1 MHGVMPTT
9 LLVAG
14 GPATSL
20 GTTIPNRATRANGIA
35 DDGTIVGWQDAENGQ
50 REAVKWVNGVQEYIL
65 TNNGL
70 TNGEAMAVNGP
81 GTAIVGTN
89 YGYGIVQSGWIW
101 QQGKGTTAIVE
112 GPFRVIPTAVSDD
125 GRTAV
130 GNVIVTSGGDRRAFV
145 WTEGK
150 GVTYLDDLLKSK
162 GGSLAAGW
170 QIQSLNAMSA
180 DGQIIGGW
188 GINPNGEIEGFLVDL
203 KETGKP

>member
-1 MHGVMPTT
+1 MKRK
-9 LLVAG
+9 LLVIDFETG
-14 GPATSL
+14 GLNPETDALCSL
-20 GTTIPNRATRANGIA
+20 AAVVLNEGFIDEVYYSLIR
-35 DDGTIVGWQDAENGQ
+35 DHDGNLDP
-50 REAVKWVNGVQEYIL
+50 
-65 TNNGL
+65 
-70 TNGEAMAVNGP
+70 EAMAVNGP

-150 GVTYLDDLLKSK
+150 GVTFLDDLLKSK